1 MLYLVLFSLGLI
13 QVKIRRMPVF
23 QLFYPK
29 QKYYI
34 IVYVVV
40 LNTHL
45 LYLQINFQFSKS
57 CSRKCFNPWCNIFV
71 SIPGNKD
78 TYAFSNMACKRESTQ
93 TSASASCYA
102 VNGV

>member
-1 MLYLVLFSLGLI
+1 MFSLVLI

-23 QLFYPK
+23 QLFYSK

-34 IVYVVV
+34 KVRVVV

-45 LYLQINFQFSKS
+45 FYIQKNFQFSKS
-57 CSRKCFNPWCNIFV
+57 CSRKCFNPSCNIFV

-78 TYAFSNMACKRESTQ
+78 TYACTCINMACKRESKKKTPE
-93 TSASASCYA
+93 SASCYA
-102 VNGV
+102 VNGD